1 MSVQLHNVLD
11 EGDLEQV
18 PISGPINV
26 LLKPNMV
33 VLVVDEIKKKIYI
46 WKGENARVRRKFIA
60 ARKSQDLRGQLGL
73 TYKVDSI
80 DQGSEPAEFINI
92 IGGPVPTAPQIEE
105 FIPTEQPATPQ
116 PTPQPSLPPQPT
128 PQPSLP
134 PQPTPQ
140 PTIIQPTQPVQPP
153 PQPEIVQPVP
163 AIEPAPIIQP
173 APTTQPEA
181 PPADVVVSTGIQSL
195 PVEDSVKQIIAIID
209 QKSIPPNYEREIVVI
224 GPYVFSMVES
234 KKTFLGQEKIERKW
248 EIFSDLPEGDFLA
261 KDYTARMIVN
271 EGRIMAVELLKSSV
285 EQALSAAE
293 VEAYKIKFQK

>member
-26 LLKPNMV
+26 LLKSDLV

-80 DQGSEPAEFINI
+80 DQGSEPTEFINI
-92 IGGPVPTAPQIEE
+92 IGGPVPITPEIEE
-105 FIPTEQPATPQ
+105 FIPTEQPAAPQPTLTPQ
-116 PTPQPSLPPQPT
+116 PTVSPPPQPV
-128 PQPSLP
+128 S
-134 PQPTPQ
+134 Q
-140 PTIIQPTQPVQPP
+140 PTIIQPAQPIQP
-153 PQPEIVQPVP
+153 PQPQPQPTIVQPQP
-163 AIEPAPIIQP
+163 TIEP
-173 APTTQPEA
+173 APTTQPVA
-181 PPADVVVSTGIQSL
+181 PATVSTSIQSL

-209 QKSIPPNYEREIVVI
+209 QKSVPQNYEREIVVI

-271 EGRIMAVELLKSSV
+271 EGRIMAVELLKGSTEV
-285 EQALSAAE
+285 LSGAQ